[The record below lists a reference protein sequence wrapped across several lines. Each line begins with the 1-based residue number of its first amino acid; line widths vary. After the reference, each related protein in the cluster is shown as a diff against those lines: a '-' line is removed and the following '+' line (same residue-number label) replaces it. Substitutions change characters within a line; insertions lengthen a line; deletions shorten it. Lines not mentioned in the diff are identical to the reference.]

1 MTHTAGDVIMEK
13 SSYYLAGKLLAVGV
27 TAVRLFEEVD
37 TGALI
42 IRVLVLC
49 CLFMLQLLLGM
60 RKTRKASYRTA
71 VHICQAGAF
80 VLLFVTGLEQYLLVA
95 VAAGLEMLDDL
106 VGGMLY
112 YEIGAV
118 CLALLWFLYPPEQSM
133 ILLVTVFVGCF
144 LLLRHAEGRRA
155 FLWNANLDQK
165 EKISALQEK
174 LSAMQTYTRT
184 IQEVTA
190 AEERSRFAARI
201 HDKLGHSISG
211 SIILLEAA
219 ALTVETDPQG
229 AKRSMEKVADN
240 LREGV
245 DDIRAALRQER
256 PGLDRLGLQE
266 LKRILEEFQ
275 VTYGRQAHLEVSGST
290 EVIPAPTWICIQE
303 NLKEALTN
311 MLKHSSGD
319 RFTMRIQVL
328 QSAVRVEYA
337 DNGSCEEPRPGM
349 GLQAIEERTAGCGG
363 RCVFNGGQN
372 GFRII
377 LVFGRGA
384 GLAAVKA
391 AE

>member
-1 MTHTAGDVIMEK
+1 MEK
-13 SSYYLAGKLLAVGV
+13 SNYYLAGKLLASGV
-27 TAVRLFEEVD
+27 TAVRLFETAD

-49 CLFMLQLLLGM
+49 CLFVLQQLFGM
-60 RKTRKASYRTA
+60 RRVWKAGNRTA
-71 VHICQAGAF
+71 VRICQTAALAF
-80 VLLFVTGLEQYLLVA
+80 LFVMGPEQYLLVT
-95 VAAGLEMLDDL
+95 VAAGMELLDDL
-106 VGGMLY
+106 VKGVLF

-118 CLALLWFLYPPEQSM
+118 CLALLWFFYSPEQSM
-133 ILLVTVFVGCF
+133 ILLVTMFAGCF
-144 LLLRHAEGRRA
+144 LMIRHVEGRRA
-155 FLWNANLDQK
+155 FLWETNLEQK
-165 EKISALQEK
+165 ERIAVFQER
-174 LSAMQTYTRT
+174 LSAMQTYNRT

-219 ALTVETDPQG
+219 ALTVEKDPQG
-229 AKRSMEKVADN
+229 AKKSMEQAADN

-266 LKRILEEFQ
+266 LKRALEEFQ
-275 VTYGRQAHLEVSGST
+275 VTYGRQTHLEVSGST
-290 EVIPAPTWICIQE
+290 EVITAPIWICIQE

-319 RFTMRIQVL
+319 CFTLRLQVL

-337 DNGSCEEPRPGM
+337 DNGSCGEIRPGL

-363 RCVFNGGQN
+363 RCLFGGGQS

-377 LVFGRGA
+377 LVFGR
-384 GLAAVKA
+384 AA
-391 AE
+391 